1 MCRVGDLKVW
11 VTMMLNFRLKGYVSR
26 QYRWTIR
33 CGNGLLQPCP
43 WTFIH
48 KNLSQTFD
56 WNWILF
62 SKSPFGPPFR
72 ELRSNVHTPP
82 LACRNAR
89 AWSTSYSSQ
98 LNFFRYLL
106 RLRRHKRKSVEVG
119 VFRKGWVIW
128 AQISDGRRRHPPTTV
143 GVKNRLIALSCG
155 IKVSAMHCLV
165 LSQSTRVTDSR
176 TDRRTNGR
184 TADLENYDFQN
195 SAIIAAPC
203 GKTCL
208 LLIRT
213 HTKAIYALDNMYSS
227 SPRGT

>member
-11 VTMMLNFRLKGYVSR
+11 VTMMLNFRLNGYVSR

-33 CGNGLLQPCP
+33 YGNGLLQPCP
-43 WTFIH
+43 WMFIH

-72 ELRSNVHTPP
+72 ELRSNVHTSP
-82 LACRNAR
+82 LACRKAR

-143 GVKNRLIALSCG
+143 GVRKQIDRPFVWYQSIRNALFGFVTKHACDR
-155 IKVSAMHCLV
+155 
-165 LSQSTRVTDSR
+165 QSNEKTDGR
-176 TDRRTNGR
+176 TDGLQTWRITISK
-184 TADLENYDFQN
+184 TAL
-195 SAIIAAPC
+195 A
-203 GKTCL
+203 
-208 LLIRT
+208 
-213 HTKAIYALDNMYSS
+213 
-227 SPRGT
+227 